1 MSSILIF
8 GRDGQVATEL
18 GKITSPALGSVKFLG
33 RSECDL
39 AIPGTAAR
47 AIAAL
52 SPDIVINAAAYTAVD
67 KAEAER
73 EAAYALNA
81 AAPGEMAEASAAIG
95 APLIHISTDYVF
107 DGLAPGAYRETDRC
121 APLSV
126 YGASKLAGEVAVRER
141 QPHHVI
147 LRTSWVFSP
156 YGANFVR
163 TMLRLGAER
172 DELAIVND
180 QHGGPTAAADIAA
193 AILKIAAGIRD
204 GDASYGTYHYAGA
217 PATTWFNFANAIFE
231 RAATHGLKTPKAVR
245 AIATADYPTAAIRPR
260 NSTLDCSA
268 ITRYWG
274 IEPPL
279 WQSSLSR
286 CVEALAKSAKA

>member
-1 MSSILIF
+1 MASILVF
-8 GRDGQVATEL
+8 GRNGQVATEL
-18 GKITSPALGSVKFLG
+18 ARVASPAAGTIKFLG
-33 RSECDL
+33 RGECDL
-39 AIPGTAAR
+39 AVAGAAAQ
-47 AIAAL
+47 AIRSFA
-52 SPDIVINAAAYTAVD
+52 PDVVINAAAYTAVD
-67 KAEAER
+67 KAESDR
-73 EAAYALNA
+73 DAATALNA
-81 AAPGEMAEASAAIG
+81 LAPAEMAEASAAIG

-107 DGLAPGAYRETDRC
+107 DGLTPGAYRETDPC

-126 YGASKLAGEVAVRER
+126 YGASKLTGEVAVRDR
-141 QPHHVI
+141 QPRHVI

-193 AILKIAAGIRD
+193 AILKIATGIRD
-204 GDASYGTYHYAGA
+204 DSAAFGTYHYAGA
-217 PATTWFNFANAIFE
+217 PVSTWFDFANAVFE
-231 RAATHGLKTPKAVR
+231 HAAAHGLKTPKAVR
-245 AIATADYPTAAIRPR
+245 AIATADYPTAAIRPQ

-274 IEPPL
+274 IERPL

-286 CVEALAKSAKA
+286 CVEALAKGATA

>member
-1 MSSILIF
+1 MPSVLIF
-8 GRDGQVATEL
+8 GRNGQVATEFA
-18 GKITSPALGSVKFLG
+18 KTASSSLGSVKFLG
-33 RSECDL
+33 RGECDL
-39 AIPGTAAR
+39 AVPGSAAR
-47 AIAAL
+47 AIADL

-67 KAEAER
+67 KAETQQ

-172 DELAIVND
+172 DELAIVHD

-204 GDASYGTYHYAGA
+204 DSAAFGTYHYAGA
-217 PATTWFNFANAIFE
+217 PVSTWFDFAKAIFE
-231 RAATHGLKTPKAVR
+231 RAALHGYKTPKAVR
-245 AIATADYPTAAIRPR
+245 AIATADYPTAAVRPP

-279 WQSSLSR
+279 WQNSLSR
-286 CVEALAKSAKA
+286 CVEALAKGAAV